1 MNSPEPDSDIFNIR
15 RVNECIV
22 SAKDKPVPKMLF
34 GEFWSEGELAILFA
48 DTGKGKSILA
58 VQIAE
63 SIARGQ
69 SIGPLE
75 MTAKPQKV
83 LYFDFELTDKQFEMR
98 YSAEP
103 KKGGERL
110 RGHYRFSDKFYRADL
125 RRNRELP
132 PGFKTFEQYV
142 RSRLEPAIR
151 ANGARVVIIDNI
163 TYLRGPN
170 DTARD
175 SLPLVRELCRLKE
188 ELGLSILVIA
198 HTPKRDSA
206 RRITVNDL
214 QGSKVLSNFADSI
227 FAIGQSGIDSGIRYL
242 KQLKQRSSE
251 MLYDASYVPA
261 FEIKKQGGNFLSFVF
276 RKFSEEARH
285 LSGAMDR
292 VRQER
297 AEVVAGM
304 SKEGMSQRGI
314 AAELGI
320 SAASVNR
327 YLHMASPWND
337 DDAYNDDFYEDE
349 EEEEETGP
357 PPGEIAREEAARK
370 QRAIEARGHTNNYM
384 MSIGQRM
391 PDEDKDGDED
401 EKDDEEA
408 PISDKVDEPGEGS
421 PPAGGGVEASSD
433 DARAPGVRDDLDKPG
448 KLVEIGELNRDES
461 GRLRRRM
468 AWGWNYCADA
478 LK

>member
-1 MNSPEPDSDIFNIR
+1 MTAYAPAHDPDLFNIR
-15 RVNECIV
+15 RVNECIAD
-22 SAKDKPVPKMLF
+22 AKEKPVPKMLF

-63 SIARGQ
+63 SIARGR
-69 SIGPLE
+69 SVAPLE

-103 KKGGERL
+103 KKGDERL
-110 RGHYRFSDKFYRADL
+110 RRHYRFSEKFYRADL

-132 PGFKTFEQYV
+132 PEFKTFEQYV
-142 RSRLEPAIR
+142 RSRLASGIR
-151 ANGARVVIIDNI
+151 SKGARVVILDNI

-175 SLPLVRELCRLKE
+175 SLPLIRELCRLKE

-198 HTPKRDSA
+198 HTPKRDAS

-251 MLYDASYVPA
+251 MLYDASYMPA
-261 FEIKKQGGNFLSFVF
+261 FEIKKRDGNFLSFVF
-276 RKFSEEARH
+276 RKFSEEAQH
-285 LSGAMDR
+285 LSGAMDK
-292 VRQER
+292 VRRER
-297 AEVVAGM
+297 AEVVSEM
-304 SKEGMSQRGI
+304 SKEGMSQRAI

-327 YLHMASPWND
+327 YLHMASPWEND
-337 DDAYNDDFYEDE
+337 DDAYNKDFYEE
-349 EEEEETGP
+349 EVEEETQAEP
-357 PPGEIAREEAARK
+357 SVPTAEEIAREEAERK
-370 QRAIEARGHTNNYM
+370 GRAIAAQRDTNNYLR
-384 MSIGQRM
+384 SIGQ
-391 PDEDKDGDED
+391 PELPSLDADG
-401 EKDDEEA
+401 KEENPMA
-408 PISDKVDEPGEGS
+408 RQESPGFNNEPGQNRSEPGAVATGS
-421 PPAGGGVEASSD
+421 QAYRLEPRRGD
-433 DARAPGVRDDLDKPG
+433 
-448 KLVEIGELNRDES
+448 VEIDKN
-461 GRLRRRM
+461 GRLRKRTAM
-468 AWGWNYCADA
+468 GWDYCAEA
-478 LK
+478 LE

>member
-1 MNSPEPDSDIFNIR
+1 MDPSELLPEPDIFNIR
-15 RVNECIV
+15 RVNECIA
-22 SAKDKPVPKMLF
+22 SAREKPVPRMLF

-63 SIARGQ
+63 SIARGH

-83 LYFDFELTDKQFEMR
+83 LYFDFELTEKQFEMR

-103 KKGGERL
+103 KKGEERL
-110 RGHYRFSDKFYRADL
+110 RGHYRFSEKFYRADL

-132 PGFKTFEQYV
+132 PEFKTFEQYV
-142 RSRLEPAIR
+142 RSRLESAIR
-151 ANGARVVIIDNI
+151 ANGARVVIIDDI

-175 SLPLVRELCRLKE
+175 SLPLIRELCRLKD

-198 HTPKRDSA
+198 HTPKRGSS

-261 FEIKKQGGNFLSFVF
+261 FEIKKREGNFLSFVF
-276 RKFSEEARH
+276 RKFSEEAQH
-285 LSGAMDR
+285 LSGALDT
-292 VRQER
+292 VRRER
-297 AEVVAGM
+297 AEVVSEM
-304 SKEGMSQRGI
+304 SKEGMSQRLI
-314 AAELGI
+314 AADLGI

-327 YLHMASPWND
+327 YLHMASPWKD
-337 DDAYNDDFYEDE
+337 DEAYNEDFYEE
-349 EEEEETGP
+349 EVEQEP
-357 PPGEIAREEAARK
+357 PPPPTPEEIVREEAERK
-370 QRAIEARGHTNNYM
+370 RQEIEARRHTYDYM
-384 MSIGQRM
+384 RIIGLRM
-391 PDEDKDGDED
+391 PDDNEND
-401 EKDDEEA
+401 EKDEVPTARDGPSSEDIDG
-408 PISDKVDEPGEGS
+408 PDEPGSPDKLAKRGEPGS
-421 PPAGGGVEASSD
+421 SIHNPKTLD
-433 DARAPGVRDDLDKPG
+433 DQINVGDIVQDR
-448 KLVEIGELNRDES
+448 E
-461 GRLRRRM
+461 GRLMKRTL
-468 AWGWNYCADA
+468 WGRDYCADA